1 MGEWEKRALRAPG
14 HLHTPVSR
22 SPFTNQSMLKKILI
36 GLTVIVAGVIAAA
49 FVKSPD
55 YRVERSLVI
64 AAPVEKIFTMFDN
77 HRKFNEWNPWA
88 KMDPEAKNTYSGPES
103 GVGAVASWEG
113 DKVGKGSATITESKP
128 NERIVE
134 RMDWL
139 KPMEGVSTVEFTFKP
154 EGDGKT
160 KVTWAMYGKN
170 EGLLT
175 RVVSLFMDCESMCG
189 PEFEKGL
196 ADVAKLVTTPTA
208 TP

>member
-1 MGEWEKRALRAPG
+1 
-14 HLHTPVSR
+14 
-22 SPFTNQSMLKKILI
+22 MLKKILI
-36 GLTVIVAGVIAAA
+36 GLAVLIAGVIAAA
-49 FVKSPD
+49 FTKSPEF
-55 YRVERSLVI
+55 RVERSLVI
-64 AAPVEKIFTMFDN
+64 AAPAEKLFPWFDN
-77 HRKFNEWNPWA
+77 HKKFNEWNPWS
-88 KMDPEAKNTYSGPES
+88 KMDPEARNTYTGPEA

-154 EGDGKT
+154 EGEGKT

-170 EGLLT
+170 EGVLA

-196 ADVAKLVTTPTA
+196 ADVARLVA
-208 TP
+208 TPAAIP